1 MTKKRSLITRAIYAI
16 SAGRTQSTLAFLF
29 AFTILGSVP
38 QFCNAQQSNVQVD
51 ENGVAS
57 STSILNS
64 TNPNGRIG
72 GHTYNG
78 TLSPNTKS
86 SRFNGGG
93 VYGPAGN
100 VIGVDQGVSSRFSAG
115 RTPFVSRQNYD
126 LVALRAQI
134 YKEREEA
141 RAAYLKS
148 QINLD
153 NTPRLVTGSA
163 PTKFPYQSFHTPR
176 YGKTGKE
183 MLAQTNAPSKAAPN
197 EKQIPQESAVPSD
210 MNPAQRIWMRGPAPA
225 AAFGMPNTWEE
236 SAFDGMYDSYVQE
249 YNLWNNAQA
258 NANAADVSR
267 LGGGLNLMGPN
278 GGALSFP
285 PVRTEAD
292 DYRMYIEYL
301 EAQLLRNP
309 DVNPLSPIQIDYQNG
324 VATVRGV
331 VPTPSARVAA
341 GKILL
346 ADPNIRQV
354 NNMLTFVREDVPNL
368 SAPAQVTPDQPT
380 QNNTPQK

>member
-16 SAGRTQSTLAFLF
+16 AAGRTQSTLAFLF
-29 AFTILGSVP
+29 AFTILGAVP
-38 QFCNAQQSNVQVD
+38 RICNAQQSNVQVD

-57 STSILNS
+57 ATSILNS

-72 GHTYNG
+72 GHVYNG
-78 TLSPNTKS
+78 TLSPNTTS

-115 RTPFVSRQNYD
+115 RTPFVSKQNYD

-134 YKEREEA
+134 YKEREKA
-141 RAAYLKS
+141 RAEYLKS
-148 QINLD
+148 QTNLD
-153 NTPRLVTGSA
+153 NTPRLVTSSA
-163 PTKFPYQSFHTPR
+163 PTKFPYQNFHTPR

-183 MLAQTNAPSKAAPN
+183 MLAQTNTPSKAAPN
-197 EKQIPQESAVPSD
+197 EKQIPKEVDTGD

-225 AAFGMPNTWEE
+225 AAFGVPDSWEE

-258 NANAADVSR
+258 NANAAAVSR
-267 LGGGLNLMGPN
+267 LGGGLNLMGQS

-354 NNMLTFVREDVPNL
+354 NNMLTFVREDAPNL
-368 SAPAQVTPDQPT
+368 SAPAQVTPVQPT
-380 QNNTPQK
+380 QSNIPQK